1 MPEASLISIFV
12 EPLDHAN
19 IEYMVS
25 LQEQLSKVLADGI

>member
-12 EPLDHAN
+12 KPLDYAN

-25 LQEQLSKVLADGI
+25 LQEQLNEVLADGI